1 MTPVLQWI
9 DTDGASDA
17 KRGAEIG
24 KQEMI
29 TDIKDSAK
37 AKGEECKGFK
47 IDTLGIL
54 KIANAAHKG
63 MVYRN
68 DMGESVLAG
77 TRRNGFLFWRPDPHT
92 GKLVRADTQ
101 AWCQNRDGSVKFP
114 LGSHRMRDS
123 WHKDRDSWL
132 DPDGKPV
139 PEDWSKS
146 NSCKEVNKMG
156 EPEDAAFFDSVIVP
170 DQFTKDH
177 EILIGGKRLKV
188 DVIDLDVGQT
198 EIFNALYIEGI
209 LQTPRERRQGR
220 RDQWQKVLKEL
231 HEKKG
236 KRKDGSTPAKMPV
249 QKASKM
255 DFATKDLNK
264 AWNEGMDEDLKEKTV
279 QEIFDL
285 LLPGCGTN
293 AARKMKKLPPS
304 KLKKDCSS
312 VPWCFIYA
320 VVVSLVIVFVDSVVS
335 VVFKIKK
342 NTTQDNTTQQV
353 LLPFPVIL
361 RSCSFYCLAVC

>member
-1 MTPVLQWI
+1 M
-9 DTDGASDA
+9 
-17 KRGAEIG
+17 
-24 KQEMI
+24 
-29 TDIKDSAK
+29 
-37 AKGEECKGFK
+37 
-47 IDTLGIL
+47 
-54 KIANAAHKG
+54 
-63 MVYRN
+63 
-68 DMGESVLAG
+68 
-77 TRRNGFLFWRPDPHT
+77 
-92 GKLVRADTQ
+92 
-101 AWCQNRDGSVKFP
+101 
-114 LGSHRMRDS
+114 
-123 WHKDRDSWL
+123 
-132 DPDGKPV
+132 
-139 PEDWSKS
+139 
-146 NSCKEVNKMG
+146 
-156 EPEDAAFFDSVIVP
+156 
-170 DQFTKDH
+170 
-177 EILIGGKRLKV
+177 KV

-198 EIFNALYIEGI
+198 EIFNAQYIEGI

-220 RDQWQKVLKEL
+220 RDKWQKIIEEL

-236 KRKDGSTPAKMPV
+236 KRKDGSTPAKMPM
-249 QKASKM
+249 QRASKM

-293 AARKMKKLPPS
+293 AARKMKKLPPN

-353 LLPFPVIL
+353 LLPLPVIL
-361 RSCSFYCLAVC
+361 RFCSFSCLAVC